1 MLLAVPACSTPR
13 GEPAGRLPP
22 PPLLAARSSP
32 VNPGVPAVKSAVV
45 STAAQT
51 KAEEQPKAS
60 PAAVAE
66 STLPSVPSAAPDGKP
81 LPIDLPTALALANA
95 NPLDIQIAS
104 ERLRAAGAQYDRARV
119 LWLPNIGVGVDYFR
133 HDGQIQDIVGTVFT
147 TSRSSFLVGAGPT
160 AVFSFGD
167 ACYAPLAARQVVRA
181 READAQA
188 ARNDVMLQVAEAYF
202 TVQQARGELAGSIEA
217 LRRADQLVKLTEKVA
232 PELAPTVEIN
242 RAKTEAARRRLAV
255 ESAHERWQI
264 ASADLTRLLRLE
276 PGTLVEP
283 SEEPALV
290 IELMDP
296 SSSVA
301 DLIPLA
307 LTHRPELAA
316 DQALIQAALA
326 RLRQEKVRPLLPN
339 LAVRGV
345 GSNTPG
351 LAGGY
356 FGGGVN
362 DDLSN
367 FGARFSVDIQAVW
380 EVQNLGLGNR
390 AIVREREAEQRQAL
404 VNLLRTQDR
413 ITAEVVQAHAQVR
426 RSANRL
432 RAAEEGVVN
441 AAETAEKNL
450 RGIVPGKRVGDQLVL
465 IFRPQEAVA
474 AVAALDQ
481 AYRDYYSAVGDH
493 NRAQFRLYRA
503 LGQPAQGLTSVP
515 ARHAPPVS
523 PATKQPDQPPPIPPA
538 PPSMSAPTPAAPTA
552 PTVAAPA
559 ELTWRP
565 AGRDRRQR

>member
-1 MLLAVPACSTPR
+1 
-13 GEPAGRLPP
+13 
-22 PPLLAARSSP
+22 
-32 VNPGVPAVKSAVV
+32 
-45 STAAQT
+45 
-51 KAEEQPKAS
+51 
-60 PAAVAE
+60 
-66 STLPSVPSAAPDGKP
+66 
-81 LPIDLPTALALANA
+81 
-95 NPLDIQIAS
+95 
-104 ERLRAAGAQYDRARV
+104 
-119 LWLPNIGVGVDYFR
+119 
-133 HDGQIQDIVGTVFT
+133 
-147 TSRSSFLVGAGPT
+147 VGAGPS
-160 AVFSFGD
+160 AVFSVGD
-167 ACYAPLAARQVVRA
+167 ACYAPLAARQVLRA
-181 READAQA
+181 READVQA
-188 ARNDVMLQVAEAYF
+188 SRNDVMLQVAEAYF
-202 TVQQARGELAGSIEA
+202 TVQQARGELAGSLDA

-232 PELAPTVEIN
+232 PELTPTVEVN

-283 SEEPALV
+283 AEEPALV
-290 IELMDP
+290 IELMDA
-296 SSSVA
+296 SSNAA

-326 RLRQEKVRPLLPN
+326 RLRQEKVRPFLPN
-339 LAVRGV
+339 VAVRGV

-380 EVQNLGLGNR
+380 EMQNLGHGNR
-390 AIVREREAEQRQAL
+390 ALVREREAEQRQAL
-404 VNLLRTQDR
+404 LNLLRTQDR
-413 ITAEVVQAHAQVR
+413 IAAEVVQAHSQLK

-432 RAAEEGVVN
+432 KAAAEGLIN

-450 RGIVPGKRVGDQLVL
+450 RGIVPGKRIGDQLVL

-481 AYRDYYSAVGDH
+481 AYRDYYAAVGDH

-503 LGQPAQGLTSVP
+503 LGHPAQGLTNVP
-515 ARHAPPVS
+515 ARPPTL
-523 PATKQPDQPPPIPPA
+523 PAIPQGKEPEHSAILPA
-538 PPSMSAPTPAAPTA
+538 PVMLPAPAPTASTA
-552 PTVAAPA
+552 PTVAAPPEPA
-559 ELTWRP
+559 WRP
-565 AGRDRRQR
+565 AGVLRRSK